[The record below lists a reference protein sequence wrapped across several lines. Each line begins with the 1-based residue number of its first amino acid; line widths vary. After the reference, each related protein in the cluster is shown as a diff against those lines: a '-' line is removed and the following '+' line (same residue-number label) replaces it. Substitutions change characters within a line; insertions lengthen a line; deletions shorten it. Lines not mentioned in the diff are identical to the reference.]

1 MRSSTK
7 PVMSARSSCC
17 RMKYFP
23 LLPATS
29 FDTMII
35 TKIMTTAMIVSTGL
49 STSMETNVTT
59 TVNTDISTCG
69 IDWLIIWRR
78 VSVSFV

>member
-1 MRSSTK
+1 
-7 PVMSARSSCC
+7 
-17 RMKYFP
+17 MKYFP

-29 FDTMII
+29 FDTRLI
-35 TKIMTTAMIVSTGL
+35 TKIMITARIVSTGL

-69 IDWLIIWRR
+69 MDWLIIWRR